1 MTDNTPAVP
10 AIAAEKYVRITTFT
24 KDGRRKHA
32 PVWIAPLSD
41 GTLGFTTELESWKVK
56 RIGNNPAVELAPCNA
71 RGVVADDAVT
81 TEGTAAVLTDADAEP
96 VQAAI
101 GAKYGF
107 QVTLIGWVNK
117 ARTLIGKGAGD
128 RCAVVISPVDE

>member
-10 AIAAEKYVRITTFT
+10 AIAAEKYVRLTTFT

-71 RGVVADDAVT
+71 RGVVDDDAPT
-81 TEGTAAVLTDADAEP
+81 TEGTAVVLTDDEA

-101 GAKYGF
+101 QAKYGY
-107 QVTLIGWVNK
+107 QVTLIGWLNK
-117 ARTLIGKGAGD
+117 ARALIGKAAGD